1 MSVVIEVTN
10 VPPYCGV
17 PRLSHQCPV
26 GVVVTVVVPTAD
38 VVVDVVTVVTVADV
52 EVVVDV
58 LDIGLVVVVDVVD
71 DFTHDAKINDVTMR
85 QVSST
90 QIIPLFITPPFI
102 LTYLRKSFSMILF
115 PMSG

>member
-17 PRLSHQCPV
+17 PRLSHQFPV
-26 GVVVTVVVPTAD
+26 VVVVTVVVTAAD
-38 VVVDVVTVVTVADV
+38 VVV
-52 EVVVDV
+52 EVITLAVGVDAVVDV
-58 LDIGLVVVVDVVD
+58 LDIGVVVVVDVVD

-90 QIIPLFITPPFI
+90 QIIPLFI
-102 LTYLRKSFSMILF
+102 
-115 PMSG
+115 